1 MPEEFSPESSTY
13 SIQGHADAE
22 GLLAMVYDE
31 LRKVAYSKMA
41 RERANQT
48 LQPTALVH
56 EAWIRLG
63 GENQPEWA
71 NRAHFFS
78 AAAEAMRRILIER
91 ARKRQAIRH
100 GGDQQRVEFDDLV
113 GLPESMND
121 DSHVIDLNTALNK
134 FAQEDPQKAEL
145 VKLRYFVGMTIE
157 ESADTLGI
165 STPTVKRWWAY
176 SRSWLYEEMKN
187 E

>member
-1 MPEEFSPESSTY
+1 MS
-13 SIQGHADAE
+13 
-22 GLLAMVYDE
+22 
-31 LRKVAYSKMA
+31 
-41 RERANQT
+41 RERVDQT

-63 GENQPEWA
+63 GEIQPVWA

-91 ARKRQAIRH
+91 ARRRQAIRN
-100 GGDQQRVEFDDLV
+100 GGDQQRAEFDDLV
-113 GLPESMND
+113 GLPESMNND
-121 DSHVIDLNTALNK
+121 EHFIDLNEALDK
-134 FAQEDPQKAEL
+134 LATEDPQKAEL
-145 VKLRYFVGMTIE
+145 VKLRYFAGMTIE

-176 SRSWLYEEMKN
+176 ARSWLFEEMKK

>member
-1 MPEEFSPESSTY
+1 MPDPDSLQDSAFSIHNPPS
-13 SIQGHADAE
+13 AE
-22 GLLAMVYDE
+22 TLLALVYDE
-31 LRKVAYSKMA
+31 LRKLAHAKMS
-41 RERANQT
+41 RERATQT

-63 GENQPEWA
+63 GDDQPLWS

-91 ARKRQAIRH
+91 ARRRQAIRH
-100 GGDQQRVEFDDLV
+100 GGDRQRVEFEDLV
-113 GLPESMND
+113 GLPESMNND
-121 DSHVIDLNTALNK
+121 EQVIDLNEALDK
-134 FAQEDPQKAEL
+134 LALEDPQKAEL

-157 ESADTLGI
+157 ECAETMGI

-176 SRSWLYEEMKN
+176 ARSWLFEEIKRN
-187 E
+187 

>member
-1 MPEEFSPESSTY
+1 MPEEDFPDNLFYSLNSP
-13 SIQGHADAE
+13 QNADS
-22 GLLAMVYDE
+22 LLAKVYDE
-31 LRKVAYSKMA
+31 LRKVAHSKMS
-41 RERANQT
+41 REHATQT

-63 GENQPEWA
+63 GENQPAWA

-91 ARKRQAIRH
+91 ARRRQAIRH
-100 GGDQQRVEFDDLV
+100 GGDQRRVDFDDLV
-113 GLPESMND
+113 GLPDSMND
-121 DSHVIDLNTALNK
+121 DKHVIDLNTALDK
-134 FAQEDPQKAEL
+134 LAEEDPEKAEL

-157 ESADTLGI
+157 ESAKALNV

-176 SRSWLYEEMKN
+176 SRSWLYDEMKQ